1 MMAINFR
8 DVVNTA
14 DVLVRDLSGDT
25 HFAVKPR
32 QRRTIKEFGRKEF
45 ERDRLT
51 QLKIVRAIDFTHPA
65 FAKESNDTIAFRQ
78 NRSGHET
85 SVVD

>member
-1 MMAINFR
+1 MKAINFR

-25 HFAVKPR
+25 HLAMKPR
-32 QRRTIKEFGRKEF
+32 QRHTIKEFGRKKF
-45 ERDRLT
+45 ERDGLT
-51 QLKIVRAIDFTHPA
+51 QFQIVRAIDFTHPA